1 MSHHQNS
8 GFEVRE
14 CGAREYLITQS
25 EMRSFTESRNE
36 NTIDQLWLL
45 EHPPVYTQGVSCDE
59 RTLRA
64 STIPVV
70 KSDRGGHITYHGPGQ
85 LVIYSLIDLRRRGFG
100 IRILVNVMEQAVI
113 DYLGMFGVSA
123 TRQRGAPGV
132 YVDGAKIAAL
142 GLRVRKGSSYHGLS
156 LNVDMDLTP
165 FDNINPCGYQGLQT
179 TSVRALGIEQMMPE
193 VKISVVSCLA
203 KALTNASQRVHR
215 E

>member
-1 MSHHQNS
+1 MGHYQNS

-14 CGAREYLITQS
+14 CGVREYLATQF
-25 EMRSFTESRNE
+25 EMRTFTESRSE

-85 LVIYSLIDLRRRGFG
+85 LIIYSLIDLRRRGFG
-100 IRILVNVMEQAVI
+100 IKILVNVIEQAVI
-113 DYLGMFGVSA
+113 DYLGMFDVSA
-123 TRQRGAPGV
+123 TRWDGAPGV
-132 YVDGAKIAAL
+132 YVNGAKIAAL

-156 LNVDMDLTP
+156 LNVDMDLAP

-179 TSVRALGIEQMMPE
+179 ISARALGIEQTMPE
-193 VKISVVSCLA
+193 VKISVASCLA
-203 KALTNASQRVHR
+203 KALTNASQLAHR